1 MFNVYVFNKH
11 GLKKYYLIQGKY
23 SYPLYITANQM
34 SLPIIKLD
42 VDFKLAAKPIKLIFY
57 ILLNQ
62 MVEYKFGIILPDMCK
77 YTLTTLTKQ
86 YWALNVWLFQL
97 MLTKVFHIKD
107 FYLQS

>member
-1 MFNVYVFNKH
+1 
-11 GLKKYYLIQGKY
+11 
-23 SYPLYITANQM
+23 M

-86 YWALNVWLFQL
+86 Y
-97 MLTKVFHIKD
+97 
-107 FYLQS
+107 